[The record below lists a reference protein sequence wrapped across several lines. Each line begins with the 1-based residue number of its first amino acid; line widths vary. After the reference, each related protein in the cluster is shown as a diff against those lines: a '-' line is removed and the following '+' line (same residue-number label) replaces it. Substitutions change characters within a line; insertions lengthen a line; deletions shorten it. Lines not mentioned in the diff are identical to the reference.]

1 MRRLPLALLTALLP
15 ALAPAA
21 LEAAPHSSVV
31 LELFTSEGCS
41 SCPPAEDLI
50 GELARANPDVLA
62 LGFHVD
68 YWNGPGWMDRFAFPG
83 ATTRQRDYAAS
94 LGKGVY
100 TPQLVVDG
108 RFQAVGS
115 DRAAVLA
122 AIASARDEL
131 VAGPAVSIAPG
142 GRGVTVQVAAGN
154 GQGDVVLA
162 GFDNPRTTNVVGGE
176 NTGHVLTDVN
186 PVRGLVQLG
195 RWHGEA
201 ADFSARRPDGDHVA
215 VLVQGADGAIIAA
228 SVLK

>member
-1 MRRLPLALLTALLP
+1 MAETAGRP
-15 ALAPAA
+15 
-21 LEAAPHSSVV
+21 VV

-41 SCPPAEDLI
+41 SCPPAEDLL
-50 GELARANPDVLA
+50 GELARIKPDVLV

-68 YWNGPGWMDRFAFPG
+68 YWNGPGWMDRFAFRG

-122 AIASARDEL
+122 AIASAQGAP
-131 VAGPAVSIAPG
+131 VAGPALRIASDVGSVRVSVGPG
-142 GRGVTVQVAAGN
+142 S
-154 GQGDVVLA
+154 GQGSVVLA
-162 GFDNPRTTNVVGGE
+162 GFDNPRTTNVGGGE
-176 NTGHVLTDVN
+176 NTGHLLTDVN

-195 RWHGEA
+195 RWHGAA
-201 ADFSARRPDGDHVA
+201 ADFTAKRPDGDHVA
-215 VLVQGADGAIIAA
+215 VLVQSADGAIIAA
-228 SVLK
+228 SIMK